1 MEYWSD
7 LYLELSQ
14 KITDNLPGIEW
25 CDLWHEQVNYL
36 TAELP
41 FPTPA
46 VFIAFNLLNA
56 DDKGMKG
63 QLCNT
68 QIDFYLFYETFSDT
82 YAGSINKESAINYLK
97 QLTEI
102 HKLFHATSG
111 DNYFEMRRVDMK
123 REDSGDAGN
132 LYRISFQ
139 CMVDDMS
146 ATHDFNEETVTDISI
161 VRESVPVQSEDI
173 EPSFRIELQ

>member
-7 LYLELSQ
+7 LYLELST
-14 KITDNLPGIEW
+14 KITNNLTAIEW
-25 CDLWHEQVNYL
+25 CDLWHEQVSYL
-36 TAELP
+36 TSELP

-46 VFIAFNLLNA
+46 IFIAFNMLDA
-56 DDKGMKG
+56 EDKGLKG
-63 QLCNT
+63 QICNT

-82 YAGSINKESAINYLK
+82 YAGSVNQDSALNFLK

-102 HKLFHATSG
+102 HKLFHGTSG
-111 DNYFEMRRVDMK
+111 ANYSNMRRVDMK

-132 LYRISFQ
+132 LYRISFN

-146 ATHDFNEETVTDISI
+146 AMQEFNDTEVNEVSILRENITHNVEIDNRFIVET
-161 VRESVPVQSEDI
+161 
-173 EPSFRIELQ
+173 

>member
-25 CDLWHEQVNYL
+25 CDLWHEQVSYL
-36 TAELP
+36 TSELP

-46 VFIAFNLLNA
+46 LFIAINLLNA

-68 QIDFYLFYETFSDT
+68 QIDMYLFFETFSDT
-82 YAGSINKESAINYLK
+82 YVGSINKDSAINYLK
-97 QLTEI
+97 ELTNI
-102 HKLFHATSG
+102 HKLFHGTSG
-111 DNYFEMRRVDMK
+111 TNYFSMRRVDMK

-132 LYRISFQ
+132 LYRISLQ

-161 VRESVPVQSEDI
+161 SRNALPDAQVEDTTY
-173 EPSFRIELQ
+173 RIE

>member
-7 LYLELSQ
+7 LYLELSK
-14 KITDNLPGIEW
+14 KITDNIPEVQW
-25 CDLWHEQVNYL
+25 CDLWHEQVSYL
-36 TAELP
+36 TSELP

-46 VFIAFNLLNA
+46 VFIAFNMLNA
-56 DDKGMKG
+56 DDKGLKG
-63 QLCNT
+63 QICNT

-82 YAGSINKESAINYLK
+82 YLGSVNQSGAMDFLK
-97 QLTEI
+97 QLTEL
-102 HKLFHATSG
+102 HKLFHGTSG
-111 DNYFEMRRVDMK
+111 DNFFEMRRVDMK

-146 ATHDFNEETVTDISI
+146 AMTEYNEQDVQDITISRYSMPAQDTPDKTYI
-161 VRESVPVQSEDI
+161 ID
-173 EPSFRIELQ
+173 